1 MGRERS
7 APQDPWNIRG
17 MRLGIFGGTADAQ
30 TQALVREATALG
42 VDSVI
47 IEGDALERGEPL
59 SFEDGSTFYRREC
72 LDDVHGFFLR
82 FVPLPHVQALERDDE
97 LVLYEDWY
105 VRYMQSRE
113 HSSVF
118 LAWLLQLQHRGALL
132 VNPPQAASVLQL
144 KPFQLEALR
153 SVGAAVPRTLISN
166 DPERVRAFH
175 AQVKDVIYKPVMGG
189 ALTRRLDEEALEGLE
204 ALTGSPVIFQER
216 APGDD
221 LRVMLVGEEI
231 VSSVAIVTP
240 EQHLDFRADPTYSSG
255 EARYREVK
263 LPAAVEEQCR
273 KAARLCG
280 LHFAGIDIK
289 HQGDRYV
296 FLELNSSPLYYDV
309 EHKLGHPITA
319 ALARYLVEGARS
331 SRFSTSSRG

>member
-1 MGRERS
+1 
-7 APQDPWNIRG
+7 
-17 MRLGIFGGTADAQ
+17 MRIGIFGGASDSQ
-30 TQALVREATALG
+30 TQALVREARALG

-47 IEGDALERGEPL
+47 IESEALAQGEPL

-72 LDDVHGFFLR
+72 LDDLRGFFLR
-82 FVPLPHVQALERDDE
+82 FIPLPHVPTMERDDE

-105 VRYMQSRE
+105 VRYMHSRE
-113 HSSVF
+113 HASVF
-118 LAWLLQLQHRGALL
+118 LAWLLKLQHQKDTLL

-144 KPFQLEALR
+144 KPYQLDALR
-153 SVGAAVPRTLISN
+153 SVGAQVPRTLISN

-175 AQVKDVIYKPVMGG
+175 AQVKNVIYKPVMGG
-189 ALTRRLDEEALEGLE
+189 AITRMLDEEALEGLE
-204 ALTGSPVIFQER
+204 ALTGSPVIFQEC

-221 LRVMLVGEEI
+221 LRVMLVGDDI

-240 EQHLDFRADPTYSSG
+240 EQHLDFRADPAYSSG
-255 EARYREVK
+255 EASYREVK

-296 FLELNSSPLYYDV
+296 FLELNSSPMYYDV
-309 EHKLGHPITA
+309 EYKLGHPITA
-319 ALARYLVEGARS
+319 ALARYLVEGVRARARS
-331 SRFSTSSRG
+331 P